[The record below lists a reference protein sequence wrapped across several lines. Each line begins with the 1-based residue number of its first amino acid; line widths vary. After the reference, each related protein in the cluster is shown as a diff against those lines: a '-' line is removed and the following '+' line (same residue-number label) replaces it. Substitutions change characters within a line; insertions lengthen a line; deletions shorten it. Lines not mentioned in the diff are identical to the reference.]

1 VSHAWL
7 VGDLDRLRHIT
18 ANFFFWQGLRVV
30 PFGLLGLLAAATY
43 APWWPAEIPGDGAL
57 LIGLAAAFVGFIVAG
72 RYYDLEYG
80 RVLERNE
87 DHRQRS
93 RLKWFALYPVMAMS
107 LAVDLI
113 VAPALFISGI
123 VWAAAIVLYWASTG
137 TGRLHYLAIA
147 AGTAGL
153 ALVPTLGVAR
163 AGDGMLP
170 LFFGW
175 FGAAYVV
182 AGMLDH
188 LELRRHLRG
197 ARHA

>member
-1 VSHAWL
+1 MSRAW
-7 VGDLDRLRHIT
+7 VEGDLDRLRRIT

-43 APWWPAEIPGDGAL
+43 APWWPAEIPAEQAL
-57 LIGLAAAFVGFIVAG
+57 LVGVAAALVGFIVAG
-72 RYYDLEYG
+72 RYYDHEYG
-80 RVLERNE
+80 RVAERNE

-93 RLKWFALYPVMAMS
+93 RLKWFAIYPVMATS
-107 LAVDLI
+107 LAIDVI

-137 TGRLHYLAIA
+137 RGRLHYLAIA

-153 ALVPTLGVAR
+153 ALAPTLGVAS

-182 AGMLDH
+182 AGLLDH